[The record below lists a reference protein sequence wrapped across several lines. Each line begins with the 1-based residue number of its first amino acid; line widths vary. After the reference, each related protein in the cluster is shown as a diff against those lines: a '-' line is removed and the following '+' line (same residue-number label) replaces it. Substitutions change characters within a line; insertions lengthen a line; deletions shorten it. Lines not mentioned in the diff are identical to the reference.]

1 MSRGSSDWFLH
12 RRKSNSQFNTSQE
25 ELDATT
31 DEEELQKERG
41 SETTSPVLPADIQT
55 IARSLHQH
63 LPNNGASSSS
73 ATTIYNN
80 NNNNNTTSSN
90 NEKKNGEEKKSNA
103 KRNYFW
109 REYVLAE
116 LGLAPSN
123 RENDEKS
130 NAELANARQR
140 VFDLLWHLPRELE
153 RLCFYGC
160 LLCGDA
166 ILGIL
171 TSLPVRVFVLTSR
184 GLFALISS
192 YFFNPAKYAAAVGLR
207 KKMDASSPDVDGDGD
222 PPSPMTRRQSWAK
235 HPLAREQ
242 LCDLLWLSM
251 LAAAV
256 FLSYSLD
263 VSVLYHYVRGQEV
276 IKLYMAASVLECFD
290 KLCCSFNG
298 NVLDALTHS
307 VDKIVDTA
315 QHKFSRR
322 RDVFVCGLQ
331 LFVDVILS
339 TFATA
344 SHTFVLLLHAVTLS
358 VAMNSHTNAMLL
370 VLISNNFSEMKGH
383 VFKKQDE
390 AKLFGVT
397 RLDIIERVH
406 LTVCLLFVA
415 AQRIIAAGSISGG
428 LTKKFA
434 TDCLLVLGSEV
445 FVDIVKHS
453 FMAKFNSLRPA
464 TYRRYFRQFCREHV
478 KLAQSYKIHRV
489 VGFVPLAPAALLLR
503 VVPPLYETLRVG
515 DSYQSRDSKEETTY
529 TTTESLA
536 VSVLGFLILVVVKLL
551 FGVLLHHWGVRML
564 ATEIAEKQRKLQQ
577 EGKNKDAG
585 EGEDEAP
592 ILDHGKVVSVRK
604 MMADNDTLL
613 TPNFKV
619 AM

>member
-1 MSRGSSDWFLH
+1 MMNDWFLH
-12 RRKSNSQFNTSQE
+12 GRRRSSVLKLD
-25 ELDATT
+25 ELTVVGREHPPDDDD
-31 DEEELQKERG
+31 DEINKERQ
-41 SETTSPVLPADIQT
+41 SQTTSPVQASDVRA
-55 IARSLHQH
+55 IARSLHVEQT
-63 LPNNGASSSS
+63 NNSNDDSSTNFGQTPTTKKTTT
-73 ATTIYNN
+73 TTI
-80 NNNNNTTSSN
+80 
-90 NEKKNGEEKKSNA
+90 KKSFI
-103 KRNYFW
+103 K
-109 REYVLAE
+109 EYVLAE
-116 LGLAPSN
+116 LGLAPSTESAN
-123 RENDEKS
+123 GERN

-153 RLCFYGC
+153 RLCFYGA

-171 TSLPVRVFVLTSR
+171 TSLPVRVLMLTSR
-184 GLFALISS
+184 GFFALVKS
-192 YFFNPAKYAAAVGLR
+192 YFNPAKYAAAVGLR
-207 KKMDASSPDVDGDGD
+207 KKTDSSTADAEADSGQYSPV
-222 PPSPMTRRQSWAK
+222 TRRRSWAK

-242 LCDLLWLSM
+242 LLDFLWFSM
-251 LAAAV
+251 LAAAI

-298 NVLDALTHS
+298 NVLDALTYS
-307 VDKIVDTA
+307 VDRMVDTA
-315 QHKFSRR
+315 QDKFSRR
-322 RDVFVCGLQ
+322 RDVFVCALN
-331 LFVDVILS
+331 LLVDVILS

-428 LTKKFA
+428 FTKKFG
-434 TDCLLVLGSEV
+434 TDCVLVLGSEV

-453 FMAKFNSLRPA
+453 FMAKFNNLRPA

-515 DSYQSRDSKEETTY
+515 DSYHSRSKNEEVAY
-529 TTTESLA
+529 TVTESFA
-536 VSVLGFLILVVVKLL
+536 AGVLGFCILVILKLI
-551 FGVLLHHWGVRML
+551 FGLLLHHYGVRML
-564 ATEIAEKQRKLQQ
+564 QSEIEEKQRKLEKEEVGRKKADDDVQVISR
-577 EGKNKDAG
+577 KIADDDA
-585 EGEDEAP
+585 
-592 ILDHGKVVSVRK
+592 LQ
-604 MMADNDTLL
+604 

-619 AM
+619 SM

>member
-1 MSRGSSDWFLH
+1 MNRGSSDWFLH
-12 RRKSNSQFNTSQE
+12 RRKSNSQFTSQE
-25 ELDATT
+25 ELTT
-31 DEEELQKERG
+31 DEEELLAEEMQKERG

-55 IARSLHQH
+55 ISRSLH
-63 LPNNGASSSS
+63 LRTNNNDTSSITTTS
-73 ATTIYNN
+73 AT
-80 NNNNNTTSSN
+80 N
-90 NEKKNGEEKKSNA
+90 NENNGEEKKPN
-103 KRNYFW
+103 KDRNYFW

-207 KKMDASSPDVDGDGD
+207 KKTDASSPDVDGNGD
-222 PPSPMTRRQSWAK
+222 PPSPMTRRRSWAK

-322 RDVFVCGLQ
+322 WDVFICILQ
-331 LFVDVILS
+331 LIVDVILS

-434 TDCLLVLGSEV
+434 TDCVLVLGSEV

-453 FMAKFNSLRPA
+453 FMAKFNSLRPV

-503 VVPPLYETLRVG
+503 CVPQLYETLRIG
-515 DSYQSRDSKEETTY
+515 DPYRSRDSKDEATY

-536 VSVLGFLILVVVKLL
+536 ASVLGFFILVVVKLL

-564 ATEIAEKQRKLQQ
+564 TIEINEKKRKLQ
-577 EGKNKDAG
+577 EGKKDVAK
-585 EGEDEAP
+585 GEDEAP
-592 ILDHGKVVSVRK
+592 ILSDRKVMSIEK
-604 MMADNDTLL
+604 MMADNDALL